1 VEEAPTELVSVP
13 RIGPAPAQQQDADQE
28 ATCMIKDQSAL
39 QALILETEARRR
51 ERFGGPPQV
60 IDQALEQPE

>member
-1 VEEAPTELVSVP
+1 
-13 RIGPAPAQQQDADQE
+13 
-28 ATCMIKDQSAL
+28 MIKDQSAL